1 MLGRLLQLRRSLS
14 LGQVTSNWVV
24 VSACTILET
33 AAADLLDERLRT
45 RKEATQSELERRLI
59 QEFSRELNDSWP
71 ARLDW
76 LRRGFAVILE
86 DDLTDLLL
94 ALVELRNAIAHD
106 GHAFTARQTAD
117 YDRLVK
123 TKRILEN
130 RFGVQFRGNALVITP
145 STGDAAVTIA
155 RQVATALFR

>member
-1 MLGRLLQLRRSLS
+1 LARLLELRRSLS

-33 AAADLLDERLRT
+33 AAADLLEEQLRT
-45 RKEATQSELERRLI
+45 RKEATQSQLERRFI
-59 QEFSRELNDSWP
+59 QEFSREINDSWP

-76 LRRGFAVILE
+76 LGRGFAVVLE
-86 DDLTDLLL
+86 EELKNLLL
-94 ALVELRNAIAHD
+94 ALIELRNAIAHN
-106 GHAFTARQTAD
+106 GQEFTARQTAD
-117 YDRLVK
+117 YNGLVK

-130 RFGVQFRGNALVITP
+130 RFGVQFHGNALMITP

-155 RQVATALFR
+155 RQVASALFR